1 MNLPYSY
8 LVIEGNIGS
17 GKTSLSQMLAA
28 DWKANLVLEE
38 FADNPF
44 LPKFYES
51 PERYAF
57 PLELSF
63 LSERFSQLKKE
74 WQPTLFQPKI
84 ISDYF
89 IAKCRIFASNNLQED
104 EKKLFDK
111 MFELVAQQMPLP
123 NLIVYLY
130 VQTDRLQENIK
141 KRGRVYEQQISDE
154 YLNNIQ
160 SQYLQYFQQHP
171 HLTVLM
177 LDTTQVDFVANK
189 MWYDEIKNLI
199 QQSYNPGIHRITLS
213 PKKALDHD
221 NLPNIADAAF

>member
-1 MNLPYSY
+1 MSLPYSY

-17 GKTSLSQMLAA
+17 GKTSLSQKLAA

-44 LPKFYES
+44 LPKFYEQ

-74 WQPTLFQPKI
+74 WQPDLFQPKI

-89 IAKCRIFASNNLQED
+89 IAKCYIFASNNLQED
-104 EKKLFDK
+104 EKKLFNK
-111 MFELVAQQMPLP
+111 MYELVAQQMPTP
-123 NLIVYLY
+123 DLIVYLY
-130 VQTDRLQENIK
+130 VHTERLQMNIK
-141 KRGRVYEQQISDE
+141 KRGRSYEQGITDA
-154 YLNNIQ
+154 YLSNIQ
-160 SQYLQYFQQHP
+160 SQYIQHFQQNP

-177 LDTTQVDFVANK
+177 LDTSEIDFVQ
-189 MWYDEIKNLI
+189 DEIWYEKIKTLI
-199 QQSYNPGIHRITLS
+199 QQSYAPGIHRLTLS
-213 PKKALDHD
+213 PEQSLWT
-221 NLPNIADAAF
+221 